1 MDGREQF
8 LNEDATDGVECEVDL
23 TDDRAARGTR
33 IHVCVRLRPL
43 IAEDYRLAALPKN
56 SPEICVHLKSD
67 GQTVKL
73 TKDHFSTKLIRLD
86 RTFDATCTQQEV
98 YQSSFKMIVDE
109 VINGF
114 NGTGL
119 VYGQTG
125 SGKSHTMFGSG
136 DEPGIVHLA
145 VCDVFECTRAH
156 ASKDL
161 VANVY
166 LSFYQL
172 YLDQAVDLL
181 VQQSDSQR
189 TGSVKL
195 SIREDSVRGAY
206 VENLMEVLV
215 EDELKS
221 MKLLR
226 RGLQNRHVQST
237 LYNIKSSRSHAI
249 LQIHMDL
256 EETSPLPTT
265 AAVSSYSREGGR
277 GLSLGRQ
284 VSIRRRTLTLVDLA
298 GSERVNTYHSKSKVH
313 LKEAVAINKSI
324 SSLGNCIQAL
334 AQISH
339 QQSDSSHVEGYNYN
353 GHAKK
358 VSSSRSSSSTIHV
371 PYRDTK
377 LTWLLAEPLG
387 GNSKTCIIVNIGPC
401 VYNYEDTKSTLEFA
415 SRYCILL
422 A

>member
-1 MDGREQF
+1 MLTHMDGRKRF
-8 LNEDATDGVECEVDL
+8 LNQDTADGVEYEEDL
-23 TDDRAARGTR
+23 MDGSAVRGTR

-43 IAEDYRLAALPKN
+43 IEEDYKLAALPKN

-109 VINGF
+109 VISGF

-136 DEPGIVHLA
+136 GDPGIVHLA
-145 VCDVFECTRAH
+145 VCDIFDCTRTH
-156 ASKDL
+156 ASKGL

-181 VQQSDSQR
+181 VQQSDNQR

-195 SIREDSVRGAY
+195 SIREDAVRGAY
-206 VENLMEVLV
+206 VENLNEVLV

-256 EETSPLPTT
+256 EETSCTPTT
-265 AAVSSYSREGGR
+265 TEGKAR
-277 GLSLGRQ
+277 GLDQQ

-298 GSERVNTYHSKSKVH
+298 GSERVNTYHSKSKAH
-313 LKEAVAINKSI
+313 LREAVAINKSI

-339 QQSDSSHVEGYNYN
+339 QQSDITHMEGYSYN

-358 VSSSRSSSSTIHV
+358 VSSRSSASTVHI

-415 SRYCILL
+415 AR
-422 A
+422 

>member
-1 MDGREQF
+1 MD
-8 LNEDATDGVECEVDL
+8 LA
-23 TDDRAARGTR
+23 DDRAARGTR

-86 RTFDATCTQQEV
+86 RTFDATCSQQDV

-109 VINGF
+109 VISGF

-125 SGKSHTMFGSG
+125 SGKSHTMFGSQG
-136 DEPGIVHLA
+136 GEPGIVHLA
-145 VCDVFECTRAH
+145 ICDIFDCTRAH
-156 ASKDL
+156 TSKDL

-181 VQQSDSQR
+181 VQPSDSQR

-195 SIREDSVRGAY
+195 SIREDTVRGAY
-206 VENLMEVLV
+206 VENLNEVLV
-215 EDELKS
+215 ADELKS
-221 MKLLR
+221 MELLR
-226 RGLQNRHVQST
+226 RGLQHRHVQST

-249 LQIHMDL
+249 LQIHVDL
-256 EETSPLPTT
+256 EETSCTPTI
-265 AAVSSYSREGGR
+265 AGREGVR
-277 GLSLGRQ
+277 GIDRQ

-298 GSERVNTYHSKSKVH
+298 GSERVNTYHSKSKAH
-313 LKEAVAINKSI
+313 LREAVAINKSI

-339 QQSDSSHVEGYNYN
+339 QQSDSTHVEGYSYN
-353 GHAKK
+353 GHARK
-358 VSSSRSSSSTIHV
+358 VFSRSSASTIHV

-415 SRYCILL
+415 TR
-422 A
+422 